1 MKGILTLILIFAIMG
16 LTFYISLNFTDYA
29 MMIFNGVIVVLSLF
43 VILWCI
49 YQFFPKKYTRNI
61 KKNMFSE
68 KFESIYKN
76 VCNLFR
82 WEIGKIKTSNLIC
95 MFIIIASLVSVVYME
110 HNETLNGRILEIIF
124 FVIFICGMIMA
135 RNQVKYAKLFGE
147 NIVPN
152 FMEMAFENARHS
164 RDEKLTEQIE
174 KNYQVS
180 EFDSGESLRLILKD
194 HISCSSEDTKIDIS
208 NVWVHK
214 IPGDERGILFFGLFA
229 QTDSV
234 KPVEQ
239 IVKISKNK
247 LNKKKS
253 KVDMDSSDF
262 EEIFDIYAEDKI
274 YAMRILTTD
283 VMMLLLDFYEKY
295 EMKFEIILKEQK
307 IFLRFY
313 TGKIFEKKL
322 FRNPMKKKNLFIYYS
337 IMEFVIELTKSI
349 NRALEQIEL

>member
-214 IPGDERGILFFGLFA
+214 IPGD
-229 QTDSV
+229 
-234 KPVEQ
+234 
-239 IVKISKNK
+239 
-247 LNKKKS
+247 
-253 KVDMDSSDF
+253 
-262 EEIFDIYAEDKI
+262 
-274 YAMRILTTD
+274 
-283 VMMLLLDFYEKY
+283 
-295 EMKFEIILKEQK
+295 
-307 IFLRFY
+307 
-313 TGKIFEKKL
+313 
-322 FRNPMKKKNLFIYYS
+322 
-337 IMEFVIELTKSI
+337 
-349 NRALEQIEL
+349 